1 MPLLSYGLL
10 TGRPI
15 SLASQH
21 THNPHYLLSVQAGN
35 TLYKVSLNVQS
46 TPAQHGAPSPALQ
59 FQFVPDLAKSKF
71 PAARKL
77 ATSITNSQNFL
88 LSSQNPHLPRL
99 DFVRGAIL
107 DLHAFTQL
115 PPAPAINP
123 CLQKLITA
131 VDDTS
136 VDSASFV
143 AVFGSG
149 YAVQQENASPASDPL
164 NAAFGFTGLD
174 NVHMNQG
181 SDYRVGRHLNNQ
193 FRENGPNQDGAVL
206 FFFADQSVQGF
217 FCKFASQDIE
227 TDAFGNPTHTGVPE
241 LDNPALRKKLR
252 KLLINPHQQVL
263 AAATLKKAHRTSA
276 RFASTPTRAKK
287 VSPPPPASTPTPE
300 SFPPKPGAPIP
311 SPTGF
316 VFNDPRPTDPNRTF
330 LPDDDSAVRNSPFVQ
345 NFAIHGVPEPVPGPR
360 DGLYPTLSLDQV
372 LPTST
377 ITAIQN
383 AQQIVFHAV
392 GDTGAPA
399 LNKLPNET
407 AVSDLMTADL
417 NAATNPNIPQ
427 FLFHLGD
434 VVYFYGEQQ
443 YYYDQF
449 YKPFKDYPA
458 PIFAVP
464 GNHDG
469 ITYNAAMPSLA
480 GFIEAF
486 VDSQPNHPKEAGGIN
501 RTTMIQPGV
510 YFTLDAPFVSI
521 IGLYSNCSESYGYL
535 DAAQKLF
542 LNNELARLKPL
553 RDSGKI
559 LCVIIAVHHPPL
571 SFSTKKPSSTE
582 LRDSIDAASA
592 ATGLYPDAV
601 LSGHAH
607 IYQRITRTITVAGQS
622 TQTPYIIAGAGGYAV
637 DPATEI
643 DKADVKLEDVSDP
656 QFRLHRFLPNFGY
669 LKFTVATKA
678 QNQAASAR
686 AKSSTHG
693 VASTIINVPTLRIEF
708 HSTDPRLATPADTC
722 ILDLQNHQLL

>member
-1 MPLLSYGLL
+1 
-10 TGRPI
+10 
-15 SLASQH
+15 
-21 THNPHYLLSVQAGN
+21 
-35 TLYKVSLNVQS
+35 
-46 TPAQHGAPSPALQ
+46 
-59 FQFVPDLAKSKF
+59 
-71 PAARKL
+71 
-77 ATSITNSQNFL
+77 
-88 LSSQNPHLPRL
+88 
-99 DFVRGAIL
+99 
-107 DLHAFTQL
+107 
-115 PPAPAINP
+115 
-123 CLQKLITA
+123 
-131 VDDTS
+131 
-136 VDSASFV
+136 
-143 AVFGSG
+143 
-149 YAVQQENASPASDPL
+149 
-164 NAAFGFTGLD
+164 
-174 NVHMNQG
+174 
-181 SDYRVGRHLNNQ
+181 
-193 FRENGPNQDGAVL
+193 
-206 FFFADQSVQGF
+206 
-217 FCKFASQDIE
+217 
-227 TDAFGNPTHTGVPE
+227 
-241 LDNPALRKKLR
+241 
-252 KLLINPHQQVL
+252 
-263 AAATLKKAHRTSA
+263 
-276 RFASTPTRAKK
+276 
-287 VSPPPPASTPTPE
+287 
-300 SFPPKPGAPIP
+300 
-311 SPTGF
+311 
-316 VFNDPRPTDPNRTF
+316 
-330 LPDDDSAVRNSPFVQ
+330 VQ

-417 NAATNPNIPQ
+417 TAATNPNIPQ

-469 ITYNAAMPSLA
+469 ITYDAAMPSLA

-542 LNNELARLKPL
+542 LHNELARLKPL

-607 IYQRITRTITVAGQS
+607 IYQRITRTIAVAGKS
-622 TQTPYIIAGAGGYAV
+622 AQTPYIIAGAGGFAV
-637 DPATEI
+637 NPTTEI
-643 DKADVKLEDVSDP
+643 DKTEVKLEDVSDP

-669 LKFTVATKA
+669 LKLTVATKA

-686 AKSSTHG
+686 ANSASRG
-693 VASTIINVPTLRIEF
+693 AASTIINVPTLRIEF
-708 HSTDPRLATPADTC
+708 RSTDPRLATPADTC